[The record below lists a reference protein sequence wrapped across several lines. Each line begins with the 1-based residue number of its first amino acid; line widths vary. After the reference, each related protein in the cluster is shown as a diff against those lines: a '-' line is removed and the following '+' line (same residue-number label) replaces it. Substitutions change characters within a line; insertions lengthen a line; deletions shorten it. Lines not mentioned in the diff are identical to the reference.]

1 MTKNLYLIFIISII
15 IYGCSSPEPSER
27 FLNSKIRIITGI
39 EEDVKT
45 ELLRMRP
52 KDLYNAFDRNIRK
65 KKWKKEHE
73 NSWMLIIKGNDPSTK
88 IKSTIVFT
96 LSLVPQ
102 FENDVIVKNLSING
116 VEYDSIRIIEMMHQL
131 DASFPK
137 LK

>member
-1 MTKNLYLIFIISII
+1 MTKNLCLIFIISIF

-27 FLNSKIRIITGI
+27 FLNSKIRIITSV

-96 LSLVPQ
+96 LSSVPQ

-116 VEYDSIRIIEMMHQL
+116 VEYDSIRIIEMMRQL
-131 DASFPK
+131 DASFPE
-137 LK
+137 LE